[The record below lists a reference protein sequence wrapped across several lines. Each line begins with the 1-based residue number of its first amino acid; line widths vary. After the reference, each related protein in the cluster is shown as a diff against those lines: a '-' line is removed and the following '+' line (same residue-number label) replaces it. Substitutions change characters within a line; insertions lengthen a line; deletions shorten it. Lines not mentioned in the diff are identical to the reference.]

1 MATSYRLSLLAL
13 LAAAGTAQA
22 ADRGFYLGLAFSD
35 VSPDYATPQMTAY
48 PTDVTPA
55 SIDTPSYV
63 TGDLVD
69 SIGSTGFKGV
79 VGYRALDWLAFE
91 ADYLDLDGDSAS
103 LGLVCVT
110 QPCPDRIRAETSS
123 ASLSAL
129 AMWPIGKFDL
139 FARLGVS
146 RWESTVEGR
155 NTDGSRFWS
164 QEFSGTDEKYGAGAQ
179 FHIHK
184 LTARLEYEHLRFAGD
199 AADTWS
205 IGIAYRFF

>member
-1 MATSYRLSLLAL
+1 MRERAPRAPVEWGVATRCRRGEATS
-13 LAAAGTAQA
+13 
-22 ADRGFYLGLAFSD
+22 
-35 VSPDYATPQMTAY
+35 
-48 PTDVTPA
+48 
-55 SIDTPSYV
+55 
-63 TGDLVD
+63 GD
-69 SIGSTGFKGV
+69 
-79 VGYRALDWLAFE
+79 
-91 ADYLDLDGDSAS
+91 

-110 QPCPDRIRAETSS
+110 QPCPDRLRAETSS

-164 QEFSGTDEKYGAGAQ
+164 QHLSGTDEKYGAGAQ
-179 FHIHK
+179 FHLHK

-205 IGIAYRFF
+205 IGIACNFF